1 MRISERSTPVVVL
14 KPDHH
19 GALGIFR
26 TLGRLGVKVYGV
38 GSDPWSPGM
47 TSGYCREQFVFKANG
62 KLGDELVD
70 FLHGVA
76 GKIGQRAILTCAN
89 DVSRVFLAEYADK
102 LKKNFIV
109 PDMPLE
115 TVRALSDKKQMY
127 LLCKKYGVPTAETLF
142 PQNREDILRWLK
154 NGQLRLPVMLKG
166 IDGFLLERRQLPKM
180 LIARTLEDLLHN
192 YERMET
198 PEAPN
203 LMLQEYIPG
212 GDDSIW
218 MFNGYFNKDSECLI
232 GIAGRK
238 LRQYPVNTGS
248 TSLGICLRNE
258 AVEGSTKKLMNAVGY
273 RGVLDIGYRYDAR
286 DGQYKLLDVN
296 PRIGATFRLFVAAD
310 GMDVV
315 RAMYL
320 DLTGQPVSSA
330 PPLEG
335 RKWMVEN
342 NDVISFRR
350 YRAKRE
356 LKFSEWLW
364 SLRGVQEVAWF
375 AWDDLLPFVIMA
387 GEFFSQLARWGA
399 KKLNPFRKAA
409 GQNASGSLA
418 ERHAAASN
426 PHPPQAV
433 IVPAESA
440 TEEISR

>member
-1 MRISERSTPVVVL
+1 MQIANTSTPVVVL

-38 GSDPWSPGM
+38 SSDPWSPGM
-47 TSGYCREQFVFKANG
+47 TSRYCREKFVYKATG
-62 KLGDELVD
+62 KLGSELVE
-70 FLHGVA
+70 FLQAAVR
-76 GKIGQRAILTCAN
+76 KIGGRAILTCAN
-89 DVSRVFLAEYADK
+89 DVSRVFLAQYADR
-102 LKKNFIV
+102 LKDDFIV

-115 TVRALSDKKQMY
+115 MVQALSDKKQMY
-127 LLCKKYGVPTAETLF
+127 RLCKKHGVPTAETLF
-142 PQNREDILRWLK
+142 PQNREDILRWLE

-166 IDGFLLERRQLPKM
+166 IDGFLLERRRLPKM
-180 LIARTLEDLLHN
+180 LIARTIEDLLQN

-218 MFNGYFNKDSECLI
+218 MFNGYFNKNSECLI

-258 AVEGSTKKLMNAVGY
+258 AVESSTKKLMKAVSY

-296 PRIGATFRLFVAAD
+296 PRIGATFRLFVAEN
-310 GMDVV
+310 GLDVV

-320 DLTGQPVSSA
+320 DLTGQPVTSA

-350 YRAKRE
+350 YRAKGE
-356 LKFSEWLW
+356 LRFADWLR

-375 AWDDLLPFVIMA
+375 AWDDLLPFAIMA
-387 GEFFSQLARWGA
+387 GRFFEQFVRWGA
-399 KKLNPFRKAA
+399 NKLRLTRQKSGKDESNIRFIDA
-409 GQNASGSLA
+409 GRPASVVA
-418 ERHAAASN
+418 
-426 PHPPQAV
+426 PP
-433 IVPAESA
+433 ESA
-440 TEEISR
+440 AEEISH

>member
-1 MRISERSTPVVVL
+1 
-14 KPDHH
+14 
-19 GALGIFR
+19 GI
-26 TLGRLGVKVYGV
+26 
-38 GSDPWSPGM
+38 
-47 TSGYCREQFVFKANG
+47 
-62 KLGDELVD
+62 
-70 FLHGVA
+70 
-76 GKIGQRAILTCAN
+76 
-89 DVSRVFLAEYADK
+89 
-102 LKKNFIV
+102 
-109 PDMPLE
+109 
-115 TVRALSDKKQMY
+115 
-127 LLCKKYGVPTAETLF
+127 PTAETLF
-142 PQNREDILRWLK
+142 PQNREDILRWLED
-154 NGQLRLPVMLKG
+154 GRLRLPVMLKG

-180 LIARTLEDLLHN
+180 LIARSLEDLLGN
-192 YERMET
+192 YDRMET

-320 DLTGQPVSSA
+320 DLTGQPVPSA

-375 AWDDLLPFVIMA
+375 AWDDLLPFAIMA

-418 ERHAAASN
+418 ERQAGASN